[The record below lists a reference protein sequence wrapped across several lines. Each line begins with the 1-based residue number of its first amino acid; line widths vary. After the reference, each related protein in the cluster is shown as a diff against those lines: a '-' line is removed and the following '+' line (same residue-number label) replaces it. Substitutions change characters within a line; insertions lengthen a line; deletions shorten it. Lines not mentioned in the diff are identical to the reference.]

1 MTFRL
6 RVLSDASLLKESV
19 AFTHQPAAIAA
30 MGVEMQIRD
39 PISTRNRI
47 LDACEQIYADE
58 GVEGITLRVIT
69 EKARVNLAAVN
80 YHFGTKDILAAEI
93 LKRRLTPIHEERL
106 GLLKTLEQA
115 RGNMMKPTHVLSAIL
130 LPVMRLIM
138 VPDKPPY
145 LMPLLLRCSSD
156 PSPLMRAVMAS
167 QFESMSEAFDDAF
180 VRSASKLDPDDVI
193 WRSRVFFNAFPGTI
207 ANQNTLT
214 MLQNMMRKPG
224 TSCADVL
231 IQFGSV
237 LECVTHGETHHH
249 HMRRLATDILTILA
263 DTPTVTAL
271 RGLMPLDRPGAAHED
286 SDTPLNRMQAG
297 GAPV

>member
-1 MTFRL
+1 
-6 RVLSDASLLKESV
+6 
-19 AFTHQPAAIAA
+19 
-30 MGVEMQIRD
+30 MQLRD

-80 YHFGTKDILAAEI
+80 YHFGSKDILAAEI

-106 GLLKTLEQA
+106 SLLKKLEQE
-115 RGNMMKPTHVLSAIL
+115 RGDVLKPTHVLSAIL
-130 LPVMRLIM
+130 LPIMRLILL
-138 VPDKPPY
+138 PDKPAY
-145 LMPLLLRCSSD
+145 SMAFLLRCSSD
-156 PSPLMRAVMAS
+156 PSPLMRTAMAS
-167 QFESMSEAFDDAF
+167 EFEAMSEAFDQAF
-180 VRSASKLDPDDVI
+180 VRSASILGPGDVI

-214 MLQNMMRKPG
+214 MLQNMMQKPG

-237 LECVTHGETHHH
+237 LECVTHGDTHHS
-249 HMRRLATDILTILA
+249 HMHLLANDILAILA
-263 DTPTVTAL
+263 DTPTLVAL
-271 RGLMPLDRPGAAHED
+271 RELMPLDSPDDAPDARSARLRSG
-286 SDTPLNRMQAG
+286 STPR
-297 GAPV
+297 